1 LNCFPCGCFPWHA
14 HTVGTE
20 SGIPRGLENGA
31 SIADLL
37 GFELPLK
44 VNMQN
49 LVRYHS
55 ACLGFTGSG
64 RSNFTP
70 HLIREAMKA
79 HPDLRVVIFDIA
91 GEYFASA
98 SCDLLDKTLDLE
110 TGQRLFVSYEATKRK
125 NVPVFIQASDNE
137 AILAKAL
144 VE

>member
-1 LNCFPCGCFPWHA
+1 
-14 HTVGTE
+14 
-20 SGIPRGLENGA
+20 
-31 SIADLL
+31 
-37 GFELPLK
+37 
-44 VNMQN
+44 MQN

-64 RSNFTP
+64 RSDFTP

-91 GEYFASA
+91 GEYFASV

-125 NVPVFIQASDNE
+125 NVPVFIQAPDN
-137 AILAKAL
+137 
-144 VE
+144 